1 MLAPNASLARAG
13 EIEDERRGVRMQRKQ
28 KHWSEELSVDQGEIL
43 LKWML
48 AGERSAPKETEAI
61 AKLLS
66 EAGVG
71 PGRRVLD
78 ICCGYGRHSI
88 RLAEKGY
95 RVTGIDLSEAN
106 IRHARQF
113 ALDRKVSHNVQFAVG
128 DIRNLQDLLPMKS
141 GQKGGFDA
149 IVGIL
154 PAIGYYDEEADE
166 QVLRQLC
173 RFAGPKGVL
182 VLALTNRDWL
192 MERYKFLKE
201 RVDGRPAYEMH
212 HSHRFDYTT
221 SRMMETW
228 SIYQVDGQDLRH
240 LSTIEMDRR
249 LYSLHEL
256 IRLLGR
262 TGWRCLKSFGNYEL
276 GPVDPSEPM
285 IIALAEKR

>member
-1 MLAPNASLARAG
+1 MT
-13 EIEDERRGVRMQRKQ
+13 RKE

-43 LKWML
+43 LRWLL

-95 RVTGIDLSEAN
+95 RVTGLDISKAN
-106 IRHARQF
+106 IRHARQL
-113 ALDRKVSHNVQFAVG
+113 AVDRKVSHNVRFVVG
-128 DIRNLQDLLPMKS
+128 DIRNLQDLLRPKV
-141 GQKGGFDA
+141 GQNGGFDG

-154 PAIGYYDEEADE
+154 PAIGYYDEETDE

-173 RFAGPKGVL
+173 RLARPKGIL

-201 RVDGRPAYEMH
+201 TVDGRPAYEMH
-212 HSHRFDYTT
+212 HSYRFDYTT

-228 SIYQVDGQDLRH
+228 KIYRVDGQDLRH
-240 LSTIEMDRR
+240 ISTIEMDRR

-256 IRLLGR
+256 MGLFSR

-276 GPVDPSEPM
+276 EPVESTKPM
-285 IIALAEKR
+285 IIAMSEKHLVTESRDAA